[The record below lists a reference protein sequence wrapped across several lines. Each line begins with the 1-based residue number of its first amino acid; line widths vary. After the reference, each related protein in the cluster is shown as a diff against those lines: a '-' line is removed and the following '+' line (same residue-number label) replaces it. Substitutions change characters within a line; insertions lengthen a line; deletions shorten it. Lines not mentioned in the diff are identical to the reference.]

1 MSGTTPINSAAP
13 LWAETAR
20 VSMTEFKSK
29 RCVHWF
35 GVASNPSAGY
45 GNGEFV

>member
-1 MSGTTPINSAAP
+1 MSGTTPINSVAP
-13 LWAETAR
+13 LWAETAG
-20 VSMTEFKSK
+20 VSLTEFKSQ

-35 GVASNPSAGY
+35 GVASDPPEGY